1 MKTLIKN
8 KYFIDFSIVTNMED
22 MGDSMKIDLFGG
34 NSIEIKKQD
43 LCTNKID
50 FETSYEE
57 YEKHK
62 KEINDLVNNENY
74 TFNHIV
80 VRGKAICRFMLI
92 NDKISFDEEWEKD
105 KKFIIETW
113 NKTESVIKDIQIYN

>member
-50 FETSYEE
+50 FETSYEG

-62 KEINDLVNNENY
+62 KKINDLTNDENY
-74 TFNHIV
+74 IFNHIV
-80 VRGKAICRFMLI
+80 VQGKAVCRFMLL

-113 NKTESVIKDIQIYN
+113 NKTESAIKDIQIYK